1 MAFNTV
7 DISRRGIL
15 KTLAAA
21 GALTTVPGLGQL
33 AFAAPGGA
41 QDANGKILVVLFFRG
56 GMDVLNFI
64 GPSNDAVYIDA
75 RPADLRLLDSGDKAG
90 IPLDSDLAHGVD
102 FRLHPEA
109 AALHELYRH
118 GDLAIVH
125 ATGLANA
132 TRSHFEAQELMER
145 GLADEPKG
153 NGALGTEGGWVAR
166 LLRQMGGDGELVAI
180 STAGGVPKLLQ
191 GYPEALSIPDLRGG
205 FGLPGGPSTQA
216 VLERL
221 YPAGPATG
229 FNPNVARGG
238 RVALDAALRLN
249 AALPKGPDGK
259 VLPYQPEH
267 GGTFDGDVGRSL
279 ETVARLIRMD
289 AGLKVACVD
298 MGGWDTHEGQ
308 SGRFKGL
315 VHQLSGSLSTFWN
328 DLSAYHDRIT
338 LVTISEFGRRLRA
351 NRSGGTDHGHG
362 SLMMVMGGGVAGGRL
377 LGRWPGLQPQDLDER
392 VDLAVTTDYRDVLT
406 SVLKHRMGVGQV
418 DGVFPGFHP
427 GSGDPALF
435 KA

>member
-1 MAFNTV
+1 AFN
-7 DISRRGIL
+7 RREIL

-21 GALTTVPGLGQL
+21 GALTAVPGLGQL
-33 AFAAPGGA
+33 AFSTPGVAAEG
-41 QDANGKILVVLFFRG
+41 NGKILVVLFFRG

-90 IPLDSDLAHGVD
+90 IALDSDLAHGVD

-109 AALHELYRH
+109 AALHEIYRQ

-125 ATGLANA
+125 ATGLSNA

-153 NGALGTEGGWVAR
+153 NGVVGTEGGWVAR
-166 LLRQMGGDGELVAI
+166 LLRQMGTNGELVAV

-221 YPAGPATG
+221 YPGSGQPAL

-249 AALPKGPDGK
+249 GALPKGPDGK
-259 VLPYQPEH
+259 VLAYQPEH
-267 GGTFDGDVGRSL
+267 GGAFDGDIGRSL

-308 SGRFKGL
+308 AGRFKSL
-315 VHQLSGSLSTFWN
+315 VHQLSGSLTTFWN

-338 LVTISEFGRRLRA
+338 LVTVSEFGRRLRA

-362 SLMMVMGGGVAGGRL
+362 SLMMVLGGGVAGGRL

-392 VDLAVTTDYRDVLT
+392 VDLAVTTDYRDVLAT
-406 SVLKHRMGVGQV
+406 VLKHRMGVGQV
-418 DGVFPGFHP
+418 DGIFPGFSP

-435 KA
+435 RA